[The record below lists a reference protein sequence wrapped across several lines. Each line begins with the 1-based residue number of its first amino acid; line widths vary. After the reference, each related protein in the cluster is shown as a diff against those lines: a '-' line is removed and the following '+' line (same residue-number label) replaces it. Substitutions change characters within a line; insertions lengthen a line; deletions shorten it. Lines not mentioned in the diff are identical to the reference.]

1 MASSF
6 KRRAP
11 AAHPPIPSTRISAAN
26 STVLTS
32 TGVPAI
38 DALLGGGLPLHS
50 TLLIHGDRF
59 TAYARLLLSYYLAQ
73 GIASGNAI
81 CLADD
86 DPQDFIQNLMAVV
99 EGKVPSE
106 VQDQADDDAD
116 DDALVPPAAGVRQ
129 LGATRVDDKMRI
141 AWRYQ
146 GLPKF
151 DASVG
156 AMARRDGNSQQ
167 PFCNLF
173 DLTKR
178 ITAAQLN
185 AAGPRMALLDVSSWA
200 IKAEAQSGDSSS
212 QDPTSCYDTL
222 IQSINDLI
230 DHYGFRIRPGNSPP
244 PTVLRVAIHGLG
256 SATWGPATPH
266 RLASF
271 MHSLRAALRTSY
283 ATAVVI
289 IPHSAPSATVTTLAH
304 LADAAIHVDSF
315 AGSTS
320 PVHPAYELQ
329 YHGFLDVLKI
339 PRVGCL
345 GARKG
350 DVGRLGFK
358 VRRKRFAVEL
368 CSLPPEGEGE
378 GRGDVEEPSAGQQK
392 RAHAAGG
399 GGGCGSSTGGGNN
412 PLDF

>member
-1 MASSF
+1 MSSF
-6 KRRAP
+6 KRRVP

-26 STVLTS
+26 STVITS

-50 TLLIHGDRF
+50 ALLIHADRF
-59 TAYARLLLSYYLAQ
+59 TAYAKLLLSYYLAQ
-73 GIASGNAI
+73 GIASSNAI

-86 DPQDFIQNLMAVV
+86 DPQDLVQNLMAVV

-106 VQDQADDDAD
+106 VSSEPDDDAD
-116 DDALVPPAAGVRQ
+116 DDALVLPATGVRQ
-129 LGATRVDDKMRI
+129 LGATREEDDKMRI

-156 AMARRDGNSQQ
+156 VLGRRDVNSQQ

-185 AAGPRMALLDVSSWA
+185 AAGPRMALLDVSSVA
-200 IKAEAQSGDSSS
+200 ADAEVNNVPDTASA
-212 QDPTSCYDTL
+212 YDTL
-222 IQSINDLI
+222 IKSINDLI
-230 DHYGFRIRPGNSPP
+230 DHYGFRIRPGAPPP
-244 PTVLRVAIHGLG
+244 PTVLRIAIHGLG
-256 SATWGPATPH
+256 SPTWGPATPQ

-271 MHSLRAALRTSY
+271 THSLRAALRTSY
-283 ATAVVI
+283 ATAVII
-289 IPHSAPSATVTTLAH
+289 IPHSTPLATATTLAH
-304 LADAAIHVDSF
+304 LTDAALRVDSF
-315 AGSTS
+315 AGAAS
-320 PVHPAYELQ
+320 PVHPAYESQ

-378 GRGDVEEPSAGQQK
+378 GRGDDEEPAAAAGKQK
-392 RAHAAGG
+392 RAHSATG
-399 GGGCGSSTGGGNN
+399 GGGCGSSSGGGGHN